1 MLTPQQIQDI
11 SFEKALFG
19 GYDMDS
25 VDDILEPLTEDYV
38 TLYKENS
45 VLKSKMRILVEKLEE
60 YRKQEASMQ
69 NALLAAQKTCDQMV
83 ADAEKKC
90 AQMLHEAEDAAS
102 AKTNNVDALVGEE
115 QERLDAAKA
124 ATSQFLDGMEKRLKR
139 QLELIDELRRETPL
153 TPSQP
158 EEPERVHR
166 FTPPVEPQ
174 TPVLTPKEQPK
185 EPSHNRAYD
194 YEAEQSHPSAEE
206 KADALI
212 EEIGQQIE
220 QSLSGSTLGDI
231 AQEDHSGDTRKLD
244 TLHGFPVSKNLKIC
258 SSGGITTRKSGKNL
272 CTFVPKSNTDQAT
285 KGTDLRTPRVQKA
298 AGGCKADARC
308 RASPPSF
315 SPEGPCA
322 CVRGDGLRPLSRPK
336 RPRSGGTGVVPQS
349 TPLSLD
355 ETEAFPIST
364 RKTNCHGGI
373 YGL

>member
-139 QLELIDELRRETPL
+139 QLELIDELRQGDAAHALPAGGAGARPPL
-153 TPSQP
+153 HPAGGAADPRADPEGAAEGAVSQP
-158 EEPERVHR
+158 R
-166 FTPPVEPQ
+166 
-174 TPVLTPKEQPK
+174 L
-185 EPSHNRAYD
+185 
-194 YEAEQSHPSAEE
+194 
-206 KADALI
+206 
-212 EEIGQQIE
+212 
-220 QSLSGSTLGDI
+220 
-231 AQEDHSGDTRKLD
+231 
-244 TLHGFPVSKNLKIC
+244 
-258 SSGGITTRKSGKNL
+258 
-272 CTFVPKSNTDQAT
+272 
-285 KGTDLRTPRVQKA
+285 
-298 AGGCKADARC
+298 
-308 RASPPSF
+308 
-315 SPEGPCA
+315 
-322 CVRGDGLRPLSRPK
+322 
-336 RPRSGGTGVVPQS
+336 
-349 TPLSLD
+349 
-355 ETEAFPIST
+355 
-364 RKTNCHGGI
+364 
-373 YGL
+373 

>member
-102 AKTNNVDALVGEE
+102 AKANNVDALVGEE

-153 TPSQP
+153 TPS
-158 EEPERVHR
+158 
-166 FTPPVEPQ
+166 PVEPQ
-174 TPVLTPKEQPK
+174 PPVLTPKEQPK

-194 YEAEQSHPSAEE
+194 YEAEQSHPSVEE

-244 TLHGFPVSKNLKIC
+244 TLHGFPVSKKFEDLQFGRNYD
-258 SSGGITTRKSGKNL
+258 
-272 CTFVPKSNTDQAT
+272 PK
-285 KGTDLRTPRVQKA
+285 
-298 AGGCKADARC
+298 
-308 RASPPSF
+308 
-315 SPEGPCA
+315 
-322 CVRGDGLRPLSRPK
+322 K
-336 RPRSGGTGVVPQS
+336 R
-349 TPLSLD
+349 
-355 ETEAFPIST
+355 
-364 RKTNCHGGI
+364 
-373 YGL
+373 

>member
-83 ADAEKKC
+83 ADAEKK
-90 AQMLHEAEDAAS
+90 DAAS

-244 TLHGFPVSKNLKIC
+244 TLHGFPVSKKFEDLQFGRNYD
-258 SSGGITTRKSGKNL
+258 
-272 CTFVPKSNTDQAT
+272 PK
-285 KGTDLRTPRVQKA
+285 
-298 AGGCKADARC
+298 
-308 RASPPSF
+308 
-315 SPEGPCA
+315 
-322 CVRGDGLRPLSRPK
+322 K
-336 RPRSGGTGVVPQS
+336 R
-349 TPLSLD
+349 
-355 ETEAFPIST
+355 
-364 RKTNCHGGI
+364 
-373 YGL
+373 